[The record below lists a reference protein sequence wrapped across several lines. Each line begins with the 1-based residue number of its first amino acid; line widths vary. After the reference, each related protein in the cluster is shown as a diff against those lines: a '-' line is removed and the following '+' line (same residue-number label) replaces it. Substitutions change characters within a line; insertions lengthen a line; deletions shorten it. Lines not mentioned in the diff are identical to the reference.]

1 MLTFSQPQVAPEP
14 DSEPDSPDL
23 IPHFSLTDP
32 FSTTVNEMDETIEV
46 QLSNDPEFSIVIPRR
61 NLAESEVVEILR
73 TAITAL
79 LQAKEAQ
86 TKREFEEMD
95 SKLKS
100 REKDL
105 IGEGY
110 EKGLRS
116 AYLMCTT
123 LQGKALADSDPVK
136 DQPGIPTVII
146 DYLANRTKDKNAPPE
161 DDHSW
166 DIPKFEG
173 VDDVLASMD
182 GNLIKAL
189 GKYEG
194 VVVHVITTGQVATDA
209 TDEDG
214 FFGKCTVTVPDN
226 TMNGYVVGHLQGCG
240 TTVIIGADDCLYL
253 YTPHHALD
261 REWAPMDGSRGATL
275 QVADGQI
282 TFSKQPD
289 LDVVSLSEW

>member
-1 MLTFSQPQVAPEP
+1 M
-14 DSEPDSPDL
+14 
-23 IPHFSLTDP
+23 
-32 FSTTVNEMDETIEV
+32 
-46 QLSNDPEFSIVIPRR
+46 VIPRR
-61 NLAESEVVEILR
+61 NLAESEVVEILK
-73 TAITAL
+73 TAITAV

-86 TKREFEEMD
+86 TKRVFEEMG
-95 SKLKS
+95 SELNS

-123 LQGKALADSDPVK
+123 LQGEPLADSDPVK
-136 DQPGIPTVII
+136 DQPGIPTDII

-161 DDHSW
+161 DDSW
-166 DIPKFEG
+166 DISKFEG
-173 VDDVLASMD
+173 VGGVLASMD
-182 GNLIKAL
+182 GNMIKAL
-189 GKYEG
+189 GKYDG
-194 VVVHVITTGQVATDA
+194 LVVNVITTGQVETDA

-214 FFGKCTVTVPDN
+214 FFGKCTVTVPDK
-226 TMNGYVVGHLQGCG
+226 TMNGYVVGYVQGCG
-240 TTVIIGADDCLYL
+240 TAVIIGADDCLYL

-289 LDVVSLSEW
+289 LDVVCLSEW